1 MSKETI
7 NLSTFHQNFLVEK
20 FFANK
25 YAAFQKCDKNI
36 RLIKRIK
43 FLLSYKVQFLKSLIS
58 LNHFGQ
64 FSNTSSNIFWNCF
77 YKFISVLKSLNRLY
91 PSNYIICMNLYFI
104 FIKAVVVEFE
114 GTYFI
119 SLFLTYLPLIT
130 LNKFQQFNATSM
142 IQIYKLVRLIMRM
155 LGFLHG
161 KIATQ

>member
-1 MSKETI
+1 
-7 NLSTFHQNFLVEK
+7 
-20 FFANK
+20 
-25 YAAFQKCDKNI
+25 
-36 RLIKRIK
+36 
-43 FLLSYKVQFLKSLIS
+43 
-58 LNHFGQ
+58 
-64 FSNTSSNIFWNCF
+64 
-77 YKFISVLKSLNRLY
+77 
-91 PSNYIICMNLYFI
+91 MNLYFI